1 MFDSEKLNMALKIA
15 VTILLLFASTAEA
28 LAGYKSNYSDW
39 KQTSPEAQSQYAMGL
54 LDGQLMPST
63 DDKADL
69 ARSFG
74 LNQCAVDLGLTGLII
89 AEAITRHYENHS
101 DTWGM
106 PPIVIFQKEIV
117 HGACLQFINAQRTNY
132 GLELWK

>member
-1 MFDSEKLNMALKIA
+1 MVRKIA
-15 VTILLLFASTAEA
+15 ATILLIFASATDA
-28 LAGYKSNYSDW
+28 LAGYKSNYSEW

-54 LDGQLMPST
+54 LDGQLMPNA
-63 DDKADL
+63 DDKSDL

-74 LNQCAVDLGLTGLII
+74 LNQCAVDLGLTGSIL
-89 AEAITRHYENHS
+89 AEAITRHYENHL

-106 PPIVIFQKEIV
+106 PPIAIFQKDIV
-117 HGACLQFINAQRTNY
+117 RGACLKQINTQRANY